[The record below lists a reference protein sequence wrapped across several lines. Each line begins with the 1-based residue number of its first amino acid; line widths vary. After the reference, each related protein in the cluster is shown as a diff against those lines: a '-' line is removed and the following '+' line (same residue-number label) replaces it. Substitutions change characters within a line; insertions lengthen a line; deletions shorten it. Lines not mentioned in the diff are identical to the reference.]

1 MRWTIVA
8 DRITKQ
14 EFPAT
19 AKNFTIT
26 TSRTSFIHFLHKI
39 HKPNNPGWPIFSA
52 SSYPTELIASYLDKI
67 MAPFVK
73 TLPS

>member
-19 AKNFTIT
+19 AKNLTIT
-26 TSRTSFIHFLHKI
+26 TSRTSFIYFLHKI

-52 SSYPTELIASYLDKI
+52 SSCPTELIANYLDKI

>member
-1 MRWTIVA
+1 MRDIIIKAADKGDAIVVWRA
-8 DRITKQ
+8 YHLKIY
-14 EFPAT
+14 
-19 AKNFTIT
+19 
-26 TSRTSFIHFLHKI
+26 FLHKI

>member
-26 TSRTSFIHFLHKI
+26 TSRTSFIYFLHKI
-39 HKPNNPGWPIFSA
+39 HKPNNPG
-52 SSYPTELIASYLDKI
+52 
-67 MAPFVK
+67 
-73 TLPS
+73 

>member
-19 AKNFTIT
+19 VKNFTIT
-26 TSRTSFIHFLHKI
+26 TSRTSFIYFLHKI

-52 SSYPTELIASYLDKI
+52 SSCPTELNASYLDKI